1 MNTNA
6 DHPQF
11 SVARFAGALALSFLV
26 VACTA
31 AGGSNLP
38 GVSAAPGASAACG
51 SSPASAAPGASAA
64 CGSAP
69 SSPASGFY
77 LRAWQSQALAP
88 QYTFAG
94 LPAATIA
101 GGRYYNGMIA
111 IPMIYPGPIY
121 VGVSYQT
128 ISPKGIDEILTEA
141 RMDGLLGTKTD
152 FAEQPMPGSITCHVL
167 LVVDGV
173 THDLTGQCTSDA
185 APRSGAPGSSGAFAA
200 FWNRLTNL
208 WAWLGSELGPS
219 VSYAPSSLAVLVT
232 PPVEP
237 GGSPLVPAEEPW
249 PLATPFASFGSPMG
263 SADYRCAVV
272 SGADLAMLL
281 PAVEAGNQL
290 TRFVDGKAV
299 KKSLQVRVLMP
310 GEPSPC

>member
-11 SVARFAGALALSFLV
+11 TVARFAGALALSFLV
-26 VACTA
+26 AACTA

-38 GVSAAPGASAACG
+38 GASATRSSPG
-51 SSPASAAPGASAA
+51 SS
-64 CGSAP
+64 GSAP
-69 SSPASGFY
+69 PSPASGFY

-101 GGRYYNGMIA
+101 DGRYYNGMIA

-128 ISPKGIDEILTEA
+128 ISPKGIDEILAEA

-152 FAEQPMPGSITCHVL
+152 FAEQPMPGSITCHVR

-185 APRSGAPGSSGAFAA
+185 AQRSGAPGSSGAFAA

-232 PPVEP
+232 PPVES
-237 GGSPLVPAEEPW
+237 GGGPLAPSEKPW

-290 TRFVDGKAV
+290 TRFVDAKAV
-299 KKSLQVRVLMP
+299 KKSLQVRALMP